1 MNASIWNQVVI
12 SDETEEL
19 VKASIVPSTV
29 ETYRLAMQQ
38 LEIWLDGRSMSDN
51 LLADYITELYQN
63 GRSSATISKIVD
75 AVKWT
80 VKNHGVGAKTED
92 EGRWME

>member
-1 MNASIWNQVVI
+1 MNASTWNQVVI

-38 LEIWLDGRSMSDN
+38 LEIWLDGRSMSDKP
-51 LLADYITELYQN
+51 TRGLY
-63 GRSSATISKIVD
+63 
-75 AVKWT
+75 
-80 VKNHGVGAKTED
+80 HGVVSKRKVAID
-92 EGRWME
+92 HQ

>member
-1 MNASIWNQVVI
+1 MNASTWNQVVI

-51 LLADYITELYQN
+51 LLADYITELYQS
-63 GRSSATISKIVD
+63 GKSPSTISKIVD

>member
-51 LLADYITELYQN
+51 LLADLY
-63 GRSSATISKIVD
+63 
-75 AVKWT
+75 
-80 VKNHGVGAKTED
+80 HGVVSKRTVICD
-92 EGRWME
+92 HQ